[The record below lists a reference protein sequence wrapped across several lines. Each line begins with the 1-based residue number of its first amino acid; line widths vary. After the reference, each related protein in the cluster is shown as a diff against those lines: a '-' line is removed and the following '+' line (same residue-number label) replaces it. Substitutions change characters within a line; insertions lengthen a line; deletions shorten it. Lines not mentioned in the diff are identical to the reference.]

1 MGTLGVGLAVHK
13 YAPSPTIQI
22 SIMSDTES
30 SPTCQLAP
38 AMTQARAR
46 VGDENATPNNPNP
59 ITPATNN
66 AAVTAPDTTESGK
79 KSKT

>member
-1 MGTLGVGLAVHK
+1 
-13 YAPSPTIQI
+13 
-22 SIMSDTES
+22 
-30 SPTCQLAP
+30 
-38 AMTQARAR
+38 MTQARAR